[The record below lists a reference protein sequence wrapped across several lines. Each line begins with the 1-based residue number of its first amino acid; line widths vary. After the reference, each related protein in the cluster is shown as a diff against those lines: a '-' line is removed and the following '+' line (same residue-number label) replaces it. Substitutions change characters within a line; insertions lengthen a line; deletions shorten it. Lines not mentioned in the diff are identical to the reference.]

1 MFKFTLVGDD
11 LETVRKLLVDAV
23 IAATNRMQEDMSI
36 EGSDYCDSTIRTM
49 KHMQEIALMS
59 ELYLKS
65 INQMESINGV
75 K

>member
-23 IAATNRMQEDMSI
+23 ITATNRMQMSI

-65 INQMESINGV
+65 INQMESVNDIR
-75 K
+75 